1 MGRKRMAVGRAAS
14 GLSVLAGAW
23 LFGVWPP
30 PVWWRTHWPTQ
41 TAMMRLRGNVVS
53 YRPSAL
59 GEFPTV
65 LQRMVVIGE
74 DSRFRTHHG
83 LDFEEIRDALGL
95 DRGAGVGQTVR
106 TMWTRRDRLRG
117 ASTITQQLAKNLY
130 LSPSR
135 NPLRKVKE
143 AVTALRFELA
153 LPKDRILELYCNLVE
168 LGPGVWGMSAASE
181 HYFNTSPSHLSE
193 AQAAALA
200 ATLPFPLSSNPS
212 YRSTRMLH
220 RRDLILAR
228 YHGVDVYIP
237 PEEEF
242 DSVPIPQ
249 FLPPIVPPV
258 IDSLIQD
265 SVQVPVPTLDTTETP
280 TPDSVRDTTP
290 DTTKARVRALSP
302 PTATASRGPGNSPD
316 RPNPPARSWPPAPAP

>member
-1 MGRKRMAVGRAAS
+1 MVMGRKRRAVGRAAS
-14 GLSVLAGAW
+14 WLAFLTTGW

-30 PVWWRTHWPTQ
+30 PVWWRSHWPNQ
-41 TAMMRLRGNVVS
+41 TAMMRLRGTAVG
-53 YRPSAL
+53 YRPTAL
-59 GEFPTV
+59 DDLPAV

-74 DSRFRTHHG
+74 DSRFQTHHG

-95 DRGAGVGQTVR
+95 DRGAGVGKMVR
-106 TMWTRRDRLRG
+106 TLWSRRDRLRG

-143 AVTALRFELA
+143 AVTALRLELG

-168 LGPGVWGMSAASE
+168 LGPDVWGVSAASE
-181 HYFNTSPSHLSE
+181 HYFNTSPANLTE

-200 ATLPFPLSSNPS
+200 ATLPFPLRSNPA
-212 YRSTRMLH
+212 YRSGRMLH

-242 DSVPIPQ
+242 DSIPVPE
-249 FLPPIVPPV
+249 FLPPIVPPAL
-258 IDSLIQD
+258 DSLMQD
-265 SVQVPVPTLDTTETP
+265 TLTIPLPLPDTTAIP
-280 TPDSVRDTTP
+280 DPDSVRDTTR
-290 DTTKARVRALSP
+290 DTTK
-302 PTATASRGPGNSPD
+302 GP
-316 RPNPPARSWPPAPAP
+316 RP